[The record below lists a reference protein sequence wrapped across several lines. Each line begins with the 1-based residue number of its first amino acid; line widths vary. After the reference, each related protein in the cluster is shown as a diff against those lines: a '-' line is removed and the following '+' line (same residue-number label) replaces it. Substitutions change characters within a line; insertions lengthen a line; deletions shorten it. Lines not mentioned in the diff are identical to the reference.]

1 MRRRDLL
8 KAFAAAPLLAMP
20 RVSSAQPIDAPV
32 IAWLGV
38 IGSEDSVWEA
48 LLASGL
54 AGEGFVPGDNV
65 HLVFVNVAS
74 SAGAIRAGVN
84 QILTRFEPDII
95 IAGGR
100 ERAEALMEAT
110 STIPIVFNNVDDPS
124 LLVSDLSRPEGN
136 ATGFW
141 VGGRPVS
148 TRIETLQ
155 MLVPDLRRV
164 IYLFHLRDEPRERY
178 ADYEVGIGAAGLE
191 FVPVGVFDTNE
202 IETVLSEYAFQP
214 GTGILVSAGG
224 TFYWDRPPVIAA
236 VNAVRIP
243 ASFFWSQYAQ
253 EGGLMSIGPDMYD
266 PVRHT
271 GGYVGRILN
280 GEAIADLPVEAST
293 KYRLTL
299 NLATAR
305 AMGWPIPAEL
315 RDNADLLLG

>member
-243 ASFFWSQYAQ
+243 ASFFC
-253 EGGLMSIGPDMYD
+253 L
-266 PVRHT
+266 
-271 GGYVGRILN
+271 
-280 GEAIADLPVEAST
+280 
-293 KYRLTL
+293 
-299 NLATAR
+299 
-305 AMGWPIPAEL
+305 
-315 RDNADLLLG
+315 